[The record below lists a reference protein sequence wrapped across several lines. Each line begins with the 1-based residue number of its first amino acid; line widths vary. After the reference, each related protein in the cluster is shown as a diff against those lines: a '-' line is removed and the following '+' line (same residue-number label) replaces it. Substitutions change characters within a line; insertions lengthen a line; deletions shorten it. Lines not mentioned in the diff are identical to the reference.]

1 LKKNKIASNIPKEN
15 FNIYAQADDI
25 TSEVKEISGVK
36 TANQNVYESAT
47 SKTAIT
53 KKEELNLNE
62 MLGIKKET
70 KKNDFDDLL
79 GDIGVGNAKT
89 KKKNNDFFS
98 DMQF

>member
-1 LKKNKIASNIPKEN
+1 MNN
-15 FNIYAQADDI
+15 
-25 TSEVKEISGVK
+25 
-36 TANQNVYESAT
+36 
-47 SKTAIT
+47 

-79 GDIGVGNAKT
+79 GDVGGVNPKN

-98 DMQF
+98 DLQFWYIFSAWFFYYPLNSLMSFDKNIL

>member
-1 LKKNKIASNIPKEN
+1 M
-15 FNIYAQADDI
+15 
-25 TSEVKEISGVK
+25 G
-36 TANQNVYESAT
+36 NVGN
-47 SKTAIT
+47 

-62 MLGIKKET
+62 MLGIKKEV

-79 GDIGVGNAKT
+79 GDVGVGNAKS

>member
-1 LKKNKIASNIPKEN
+1 MKKNKPVNIPKEN
-15 FNIYAQADDI
+15 FNIYAQADDL
-25 TSEVKEISGVK
+25 TSEVKEIGGVK
-36 TANQNVYESAT
+36 TANQAVYEGVN
-47 SKTAIT
+47 SKPTGG

-62 MLGIKKET
+62 MLGIKKEV

-79 GDIGVGNAKT
+79 GDVGVGNAKS